1 MERTAL
7 VVPAAPS
14 PEGALPELLRTL
26 SIERDSSFARSR
38 ARKRA
43 LDIALAGTLLLLSVP
58 LLALI
63 ALAVVLESP
72 GPVFYRARRV
82 GWRGRPLHML
92 KFRKMSPDTT
102 GGARLTIDGDQRLT
116 RVGALLSRTRLD
128 ELPQLW
134 HVLRGEM
141 SFVGPRPEDPDFVA
155 ARPDDYAEILT
166 ARPGLTG
173 LSQLAFA
180 NERAILRSDEPERD
194 YLERIF
200 PQKCA
205 LDRLYI
211 SAASPCR
218 DLAVLA
224 WTGAAVLLRR
234 EVAVHRGTG
243 RLGLRRRPDTSGKRA
258 VIA

>member
-7 VVPAAPS
+7 AVPTAPS
-14 PEGALPELLRTL
+14 HEGVHQETLRML
-26 SIERDSSFARSR
+26 CGDRGAAVPRARG
-38 ARKRA
+38 RKRA
-43 LDIALAGTLLLLSVP
+43 LDIALAGTLLFAMVP
-58 LLALI
+58 LLVLI
-63 ALAVVLESP
+63 ALAVVIESP

-82 GWRGRPLHML
+82 GWRGKPLNML
-92 KFRKMSPDTT
+92 KFRKMAPETA

-134 HVLRGEM
+134 HVLRGDM
-141 SFVGPRPEDPDFVA
+141 SFVGPRPEDPSFVA
-155 ARPDDYAEILT
+155 ARPYDYAEILT

-180 NERAILRSDEPERD
+180 NEREILRPDEPERD

-211 SAASPCR
+211 SHASPRR
-218 DLAVLA
+218 DLTVLV

-234 EVAVHRGTG
+234 EVAVHRATG
-243 RLGLRRRPDTSGKRA
+243 RLGLRRRPDPAGKRA
-258 VIA
+258 VVA

>member
-1 MERTAL
+1 MERTAV

-14 PEGALPELLRTL
+14 PDGVLPDLLRTL
-26 SIERDSSFARSR
+26 PAELESAVPASR
-38 ARKRA
+38 LKKRA
-43 LDIALAGTLLLLSVP
+43 LDVALAGTLLLVSLP
-58 LLALI
+58 LLVLI

-82 GWRGRPLHML
+82 GWRGKPLHML
-92 KFRKMSPDTT
+92 KFRKMAPETA

-134 HVLRGEM
+134 HVLRGDM
-141 SFVGPRPEDPDFVA
+141 SFVGPRPEDPSFVA
-155 ARPDDYAEILT
+155 ARPTDYAEILT

-180 NERAILRSDEPERD
+180 NERAILRADEPERD

-211 SAASPCR
+211 SHASPTR
-218 DLAVLA
+218 DLTVLA

-243 RLGLRRRPDTSGKRA
+243 RLGLRRRPDPLGKRS